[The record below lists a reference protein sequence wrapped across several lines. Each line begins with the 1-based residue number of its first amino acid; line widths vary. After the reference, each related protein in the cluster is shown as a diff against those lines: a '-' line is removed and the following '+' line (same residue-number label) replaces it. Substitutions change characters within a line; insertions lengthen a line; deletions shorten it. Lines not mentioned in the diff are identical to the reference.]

1 MKIKVFTLC
10 SCLLAMILI
19 FSGCIRDL
27 GTGSSADSKLSSE
40 SSLSQDNSLST
51 TTVKSSPSKVV
62 KSSVSSSTNYDEIQK
77 QLDELEDVLNS
88 LDGYSEGDMEIP
100 SS

>member
-1 MKIKVFTLC
+1 
-10 SCLLAMILI
+10 MILI

-27 GTGSSADSKLSSE
+27 GTGSIADSSISPESAMSE
-40 SSLSQDNSLST
+40 ANG
-51 TTVKSSPSKVV
+51 
-62 KSSVSSSTNYDEIQK
+62 SSSTTATSSASKTGKSSSGTSANYDDIQK

>member
-1 MKIKVFTLC
+1 
-10 SCLLAMILI
+10 
-19 FSGCIRDL
+19 
-27 GTGSSADSKLSSE
+27 
-40 SSLSQDNSLST
+40 LST